1 MKFNL
6 SRVFLLG
13 LALTATASLNPVQAQ
28 LVNQSKVGRAA
39 TFSCKDSEAVIRSK
53 GVVSVQNGTR
63 SIYVGYQ
70 QVSKINKNPILA
82 RFDGGKLVWCQ
93 TNLET
98 TNDDSTGYG
107 LSWDGKDNLF
117 AVFSSTGTQGTP
129 AQDFRRF
136 AVNGWMKDYG
146 VGGGAKAAIIARVN
160 PNTGMPNAATFISS
174 VLPNSKTNS
183 VGVTALDWNGVRLKV
198 SDDAYSYPRNVLRK
212 AMVCAA
218 GSPYKQVIEF
228 SGTLNVALS
237 SKADRCQ

>member
-1 MKFNL
+1 MKR
-6 SRVFLLG
+6 SRVFLLV
-13 LALTATASLNPVQAQ
+13 LALTTVASLNSAQAQ
-28 LVNQSKVGRAA
+28 VVNQSKVGKAVP
-39 TFSCKDSEAVIRSK
+39 FSCKDSEAVIRSK
-53 GVVSVQNGTR
+53 GVVGVQNGSR

-70 QVSKINKNPILA
+70 QVSSTNKNPILA
-82 RFDGGKLVWCQ
+82 RFDNGRQTWCQ

-136 AVNGWMKDYG
+136 ATKGWMTGYG
-146 VGGGAKAAIIARVN
+146 VGGGAKAAIIARIN
-160 PNTGMPNAATFISS
+160 PTTGGPTSATFISS

-183 VGVTALDWNGVRLKV
+183 VGVTALDWNGARLKV

-212 AMVCAA
+212 GMVCLT

-228 SGTLNVALS
+228 NGTLNTALS